1 MIYADVL
8 QVNEIQM
15 ASAFLSWTPPSIMNG
30 PLLKYQLVSHSFEND
45 SLKVV
50 EWEGN
55 QTQAVLTSLAPYQRY
70 CLVPVSLTPYQRY
83 CLVPVSLTPYQRYCL
98 VPVSLTPRQRYHVLC
113 LSH

>member
-1 MIYADVL
+1 MFPVCMIYADVL

-70 CLVPVSLTPYQRY
+70 CLVPASLTPCQRY
-83 CLVPVSLTPYQRYCL
+83 C
-98 VPVSLTPRQRYHVLC
+98 VLC
-113 LSH
+113 